1 MTEEEIKALYSK
13 IEGLDT
19 NDIKALVNAEIPS
32 IGGVAQIGGIGCIAG
47 TALMGGMST
56 LEKACKKAWE
66 QNKKHIQSIIQNNPK
81 SSKTIMDVIC
91 LLAPTIAQQYTGFS
105 GMAIVGTLTIMCKQN
120 LGL

>member
-1 MTEEEIKALYSK
+1 MTKEEIKVLYGK

-19 NDIKALVNAEIPS
+19 NDIKALVNAETPS
-32 IGGVAQIGGIGCIAG
+32 IGGVAQIGTGCIAG
-47 TALMGGMST
+47 TALMVGMST